1 MARMKRIDVLT
12 LFPGLFDP
20 FLGAGLLGRAV
31 AERLLEVTRVSLR
44 EHGLGKHRAVDGEPY
59 GGGAG
64 MVLRPEPVFSAVR
77 ERLALHAA
85 AGRKPRVVLMT
96 PQGKPFS
103 QAMAREEAA
112 SDSPLLLICGR
123 YEGFDERI
131 RTALA
136 DDEWSVGDFVLLGG
150 EIPAMAVIEAVAR
163 LIPGVLG
170 NPDSVDEE
178 SFAAGRLEYPHY
190 TRPVEFE
197 GMRVPEV
204 LQSGDHARIKAWRD
218 EQSLRRTRQRRPDLL
233 GE

>member
-218 EQSLRRTRQRRPDLL
+218 EQSLRRTRERRPDLL

>member
-1 MARMKRIDVLT
+1 MKRIDVLT

-20 FLGAGLLGRAV
+20 FLGEGLLGRAV
-31 AERLLEVTRVSLR
+31 AERLLEVTRVSFR
-44 EHGLGKHRAVDGEPY
+44 EHGLGRHRAVDGEPY

>member
-20 FLGAGLLGRAV
+20 FLAEGLLGRAV

>member
-20 FLGAGLLGRAV
+20 FLAEGLLGRAV

-233 GE
+233 NE

>member
-1 MARMKRIDVLT
+1 MKRIDVLT
-12 LFPGLFDP
+12 LFPGLFGP
-20 FLGAGLLGRAV
+20 FLGEGLLGRAV
-31 AERLLEVTRVSLR
+31 AEGLLEVTLVHFR

-64 MVLRPEPVFSAVR
+64 MVLRPEPLFSAVR

-96 PQGKPFS
+96 PQGSPFS
-103 QAMAREEAA
+103 QAIAREEAG
-112 SDSPLLLICGR
+112 SDNPLLLICGR

-136 DDEWSVGDFVLLGG
+136 DDEWSVGDFVMLGG
-150 EIPAMAVIEAVAR
+150 EVPAMAVIEAVAR

-170 NPDSVDEE
+170 NPDSAGEE

-204 LQSGDHARIKAWRD
+204 LQSGDHARIKEWRD
-218 EQSLRRTRQRRPDLL
+218 EQSLRKTRERRPELL
-233 GE
+233 NE